1 MIDKITQTKLNSI
14 ISDIKGK
21 LFVEDLPYLKSLGN
35 RLGEGYTECGS
46 LINLPLN
53 ILRKTDF
60 FKDEINQLLEIKCV
74 DENSFILIIES
85 QTKLGKH
92 IDEGHTNQSP
102 RLLASLSSIE
112 NTKIG
117 FVISDQYL
125 DPTSYRYAIFNPS
138 YSLHDAYNSSL
149 AEDWILLVLNL
160 RDVCLNTEYII
171 YE

>member
-1 MIDKITQTKLNSI
+1 MIDSITQAKLNSI
-14 ISDIKGK
+14 ISGIKEK

-35 RLGEGYTECGS
+35 SLGEGYTECGS

-53 ILRKTDF
+53 ILRKTEF
-60 FKDEINQLLEIKCV
+60 FKDEINQLFEIKCV
-74 DENSFILIIES
+74 NENSFILIIES

-102 RLLASLSSIE
+102 RLLASLSAIE
-112 NTKIG
+112 NTKVG
-117 FVISDQYL
+117 FVIGDQYL

-138 YSLHDAYNSSL
+138 CSLHDAYNSSVDK
-149 AEDWILLVLNL
+149 DWILLVLNL
-160 RDVCLNTEYII
+160 RDICLDTEYII